1 LLISYSVVS
10 SQPDVHASQIASL
23 VDVADRGKP
32 TLNGIAVIFDS
43 ERETIISFVLQLVLM
58 ET

>member
-1 LLISYSVVS
+1 LQPVVY
-10 SQPDVHASQIASL
+10 ASQIASL

-32 TLNGIAVIFDS
+32 TLNGIVVVFDS

>member
-1 LLISYSVVS
+1 M
-10 SQPDVHASQIASL
+10 ASL
-23 VDVADRGKP
+23 VDVADQGNP
-32 TLNGIAVIFDS
+32 TLNGIAVFFDS